1 MSERNLRRGIV
12 DTARAMN
19 ANGINQGTSGN
30 VSARA
35 AGGFLIT
42 PSAVDYDDCTP
53 ADVVRMAMDGT
64 AEGRHEPSS
73 EWPLHRDVLAARSS
87 VNAVLHAHPPFATA
101 LACLGRGIPAFH
113 YMVAIAGGRD
123 IRCAD
128 YATFGSG
135 DLSRTALEALQGRSA
150 CLLAN
155 HGMVA
160 VGRSLK
166 EVLMLALEVE
176 TLARQY
182 VIALQVGEPNLLDDA
197 EMDVVVEKFKAY
209 KTDFGGGDGP

>member
-1 MSERNLRRGIV
+1 M

-19 ANGINQGTSGN
+19 AHGINQGTSGN
-30 VSARA
+30 VSARTE
-35 AGGFLIT
+35 GGFLIT
-42 PSAVDYDDCTP
+42 PSGIGYDDCTP
-53 ADVVRMAMDGT
+53 ADAVPMAMDGT
-64 AEGRHEPSS
+64 AEGRCKPSS
-73 EWPLHRDVLAARSS
+73 EWPLHRDVLAARPEI
-87 VNAVLHAHPPFATA
+87 NAVLHAHPPFATA

-123 IRCAD
+123 IRCAP

-135 DLSRTALEALQGRSA
+135 DLSRGVLEALQGRST

-155 HGMVA
+155 HGMVT

-166 EVLMLALEVE
+166 AALMLAIEVE

-182 VIALQVGEPNLLDDA
+182 LNALQAGVPNLIDDA
-197 EMDVVVEKFKAY
+197 EMDVVLEKFEAY
-209 KTDFGGGDGP
+209 KTDIGG

>member
-19 ANGINQGTSGN
+19 THGINQGTSGN

-35 AGGFLIT
+35 EGGFLIT

-123 IRCAD
+123 IRCAA

-135 DLSRTALEALQGRSA
+135 DLSQGALEALQGRSA

-182 VIALQVGEPNLLDDA
+182 VIALQVGEPNLLDDT
-197 EMDVVVEKFKAY
+197 EMDAGVEKFKAY
-209 KTDFGGGDGP
+209 KTDFGGGP

>member
-1 MSERNLRRGIV
+1 MSERNLRVDIV

-19 ANGINQGTSGN
+19 AHGINQGTSGN
-30 VSARA
+30 VSARTE
-35 AGGFLIT
+35 GGFLIT
-42 PSAVDYDDCTP
+42 PSGMDYDECTP
-53 ADVVRMAMDGT
+53 ADIVSMSMDGA
-64 AEGRHEPSS
+64 AEGEHEPST
-73 EWPLHRDVLAARSS
+73 EWPLHRDVLAARPS

-123 IRCAD
+123 IRCAP
-128 YATFGSG
+128 YATPGSG
-135 DLSRTALEALQGRSA
+135 ELSQGALAALEGRGA

-160 VGRSLK
+160 MGRSPK
-166 EVLMLALEVE
+166 AALMLALEVE

-182 VIALQVGEPNLLDDA
+182 VIALQVGEPNLLGEADMDA
-197 EMDVVVEKFKAY
+197 VLELFKTY
-209 KTDFGGGDGP
+209 KTDSGGRDGR

>member
-1 MSERNLRRGIV
+1 M

-19 ANGINQGTSGN
+19 AHGINQGTSGN
-30 VSARA
+30 VSARTE
-35 AGGFLIT
+35 GGFLIT
-42 PSAVDYDDCTP
+42 PSAVDYDECTP
-53 ADVVRMAMDGT
+53 ADVVHMSMDGT
-64 AEGRHEPSS
+64 VRGRHQPSS
-73 EWPLHRDVLAARSS
+73 EWPLHRDVLAARSEI
-87 VNAVLHAHPPFATA
+87 NAVLHAHPPFATA

-197 EMDVVVEKFKAY
+197 EMDVVVAKFKDY
-209 KTDFGGGDGP
+209 KTEIGG